1 VEEGA
6 PSQKTCRAPQI
17 IEPLAEGGFVFRRSL
32 TVAVMALVAAGA
44 ASSHRAA
51 AFPVTIHAANGDVTI
66 TKQPTRVVSLSPTA
80 TEDLFALG
88 AAKQV
93 VAVDEDSD
101 YPKQAPRT
109 KLSGFTPNAEAVA
122 GYNPD
127 LVIVSNDGGIVAQLQ
142 KLGIAVLLEPAA
154 DTIAQA
160 YDEIRQLGAAT
171 GHAAG
176 ATKVVRGMQRKL
188 TTLIR
193 SVPKTRR
200 HLRVFHE
207 LSPDYYSA
215 TSATF
220 IGRVYK
226 LFGFSNIA
234 DAADST
240 HTGYPQLSAE
250 YVVSAD
256 PQIVVLADSVCC
268 GTTAATVASRPG
280 WSQLAAVKEHRVV
293 AVDDSIAS
301 RWGPRLVDFV
311 AAVARVARASG

>member
-1 VEEGA
+1 
-6 PSQKTCRAPQI
+6 
-17 IEPLAEGGFVFRRSL
+17 LLRRSL
-32 TVAVMALVAAGA
+32 IVAVVALVAVGA
-44 ASSHRAA
+44 ASSHRTA

-66 TKQPTRVVSLSPTA
+66 TKQPTRVISLSPTA

-88 AAKQV
+88 AGKQV
-93 VAVDEDSD
+93 IAVDEDSD

-127 LVIVSNDGGIVAQLQ
+127 LVIVSTDGGIVAPLQ

-160 YDEIRQLGAAT
+160 YDQIRQLGAAT
-171 GHAAG
+171 GHASG

-188 TTLIR
+188 TALIR
-193 SVPKTRR
+193 SVPKSRR

-207 LSPDYYSA
+207 LSPDFYSA
-215 TSATF
+215 TSGTF

-226 LFGFSNIA
+226 LFGFANIA
-234 DAADST
+234 DGAANTNTD
-240 HTGYPQLSAE
+240 YPQLSAE
-250 YVVSAD
+250 YVVSAN

-268 GTTAATVASRPG
+268 GTTAASVAARPG
-280 WSQLAAVKEHRVV
+280 WSEVAAVKQHRVV

-301 RWGPRLVDFV
+301 RWGPRLVNF
-311 AAVARVARASG
+311 AAVVARVARAGG

>member
-1 VEEGA
+1 
-6 PSQKTCRAPQI
+6 
-17 IEPLAEGGFVFRRSL
+17 LLRRSL
-32 TVAVMALVAAGA
+32 IVAVVALVAAGA

-51 AFPVTIHAANGDVTI
+51 TFPVTIHAANGDVTI
-66 TKQPTRVVSLSPTA
+66 TKQPTRIVSLSPTA

-88 AAKQV
+88 AGKQV
-93 VAVDEDSD
+93 IAVDEDSD

-109 KLSGFTPNAEAVA
+109 KLSGFTPNAEAIA

-127 LVIVSNDGGIVAQLQ
+127 LVVVSNDRGIVAQLQ
-142 KLGIAVLLEPAA
+142 KLGLTVLLEPAA

-176 ATKVVRGMQRKL
+176 ATSVVHAMQSKL
-188 TTLIR
+188 TALIR
-193 SVPKTRR
+193 SVPKARR

-215 TSATF
+215 TSTTF

-226 LFGFSNIA
+226 LFGFTNIA

-240 HTGYPQLSAE
+240 HTGYPQLSGE
-250 YVVSAD
+250 YVISAN
-256 PQIVVLADSVCC
+256 PQLVVLADDVCC
-268 GTTAATVASRPG
+268 GTSAATVAARPG
-280 WSQLAAVKEHRVV
+280 WSQLAAVRQHRIV
-293 AVDDSIAS
+293 AVNDSIAS
-301 RWGPRLVDFV
+301 RWGPRLVDFA